1 MGICGLGVVV
11 RLVVV
16 QRVGHRRGTPL
27 RPRTG
32 DAEVAGVAAPATRDR
47 RALPVRCAPE
57 VREEGLSPAAKSLKR
72 LRREGAGAIPLR
84 ESSAQNG
91 DTVSVHYL
99 GKFPGGRVF
108 DTSMRSEAEK
118 AGLFNRARDYK
129 PLQVVLGAHQVIP
142 GFEEALVGMK
152 INETKEVT
160 IPPEKAYGKTGR
172 HQMAGKTLQFR
183 LLVTNI
189 KRP

>member
-1 MGICGLGVVV
+1 MDG
-11 RLVVV
+11 RLTNRTASAGKIVKDTAP
-16 QRVGHRRGTPL
+16 RRHRQISMSEL
-27 RPRTG
+27 
-32 DAEVAGVAAPATRDR
+32 
-47 RALPVRCAPE
+47 
-57 VREEGLSPAAKSLKR
+57 
-72 LRREGAGAIPLR
+72 
-84 ESSAQNG
+84 SAQNG

-99 GKFPGGRVF
+99 GKFPGGKVF
-108 DTSMRSEAEK
+108 DTSMKAEAEK
-118 AGLFNRARDYK
+118 AGIFSPARDYK

-142 GFEEALVGMK
+142 GFEEALAGMK

-160 IPPEKAYGKTGR
+160 IPPEKAYGKSGR

>member
-1 MGICGLGVVV
+1 MS
-11 RLVVV
+11 
-16 QRVGHRRGTPL
+16 
-27 RPRTG
+27 
-32 DAEVAGVAAPATRDR
+32 EV
-47 RALPVRCAPE
+47 
-57 VREEGLSPAAKSLKR
+57 
-72 LRREGAGAIPLR
+72 
-84 ESSAQNG
+84 SAQNG

-99 GKFPGGRVF
+99 GKFPGGKVF
-108 DTSMRSEAEK
+108 DTSMRSEAVQ
-118 AGLFNRARDYK
+118 AGIFNQARDYK
-129 PLQVVLGAHQVIP
+129 PLQVVLGAHQVIQ

-160 IPPEKAYGKTGR
+160 IPPEKAYGKSGR